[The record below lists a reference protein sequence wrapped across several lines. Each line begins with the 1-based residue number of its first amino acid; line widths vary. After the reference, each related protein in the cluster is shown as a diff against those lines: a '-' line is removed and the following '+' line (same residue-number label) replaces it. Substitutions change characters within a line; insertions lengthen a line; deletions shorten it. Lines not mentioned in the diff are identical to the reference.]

1 MHTVNLHFLY
11 IVIIVITAERRCSY
25 RHLSIREAWSRYGSS
40 FAFFFFF
47 LCPVRDECIPHV
59 RALALSSRS
68 VARHSRIRRFRAHEL
83 LKAVY
88 PRKRKVEA
96 PNVGGGR
103 SLAIAWSAA
112 SARASRYLSHKFL
125 YSLLIHIANR
135 LASQFVGVVNKLHFF
150 VITRIIYFPLNRP

>member
-1 MHTVNLHFLY
+1 MHHARARARVIVAFGSEAFLN
-11 IVIIVITAERRCSY
+11 SP
-25 RHLSIREAWSRYGSS
+25 L
-40 FAFFFFF
+40 
-47 LCPVRDECIPHV
+47 P
-59 RALALSSRS
+59 RA
-68 VARHSRIRRFRAHEL
+68 EL

-88 PRKRKVEA
+88 PRKREVEA

-103 SLAIAWSAA
+103 SLATAWSAA